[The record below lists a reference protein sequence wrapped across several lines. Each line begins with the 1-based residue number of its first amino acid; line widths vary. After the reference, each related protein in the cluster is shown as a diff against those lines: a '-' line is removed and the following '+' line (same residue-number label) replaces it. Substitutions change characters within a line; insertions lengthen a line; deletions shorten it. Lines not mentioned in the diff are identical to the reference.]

1 MKKVVSLFGVGIVLI
16 AIVCFSGKVNAM
28 ESYFKSSLVSLAAGQ
43 HHGIIMDDCPYRYHQ
58 GGALA
63 TVQPSDSV
71 YIYWTFYKKTLLNR
85 YAKKD
90 YDVITNLTTSFWKSS
105 KSVDYGSGD
114 YAQQFDAVGG
124 SYTGNVEALNSPVNN
139 PKV

>member
-1 MKKVVSLFGVGIVLI
+1 MKKVVSLFGVGIILI
-16 AIVCFSGKVNAM
+16 AIVCFSGKVNAL

-43 HHGIIMDDCPYRYHQ
+43 HHGIIMDDCPYKYHQ

-71 YIYWTFYKKTLLNR
+71 SISWTLYKKNLINR
-85 YAKKD
+85 YAKVKGENI
-90 YDVITNLTTSFWKSS
+90 YNLTTQNWKSTAS
-105 KSVDYGSGD
+105 YGLGGGD

>member
-71 YIYWTFYKKTLLNR
+71 YIYWHLYEKTLFNR
-85 YAKKD
+85 YAEKKFD
-90 YDVITNLTTSFWKSS
+90 RINNLTTKNWKSTS
-105 KSVDYGSGD
+105 SFGLGD
-114 YAQQFDAVGG
+114 GDFAQQFDAVGG